1 GKLVV
6 LSWEGDVENSA
17 PLGGFNENITVNSSA
32 LTDGLNPL
40 NNQFNN
46 TVNSL
51 GSNTA
56 WGVDLDIYNIDS
68 LVSPGDTS
76 LTTVYSSGGDL
87 VLLTM
92 QAVSVSNSPTSDLRM
107 QKRLVS
113 PLQDSGSAQ
122 YR

>member
-1 GKLVV
+1 
-6 LSWEGDVENSA
+6 
-17 PLGGFNENITVNSSA
+17 
-32 LTDGLNPL
+32 L

-122 YR
+122 YRLSVINNGPVGEPGPI